1 MRVFFREAF
10 MKIQKKRGPG
20 KASEKEGKRASS
32 HVGQQS
38 APGYE
43 QPTSTEAL
51 RRSEQKFENIF
62 LNSLDVLLIIELDTG
77 NIVSANNALVT
88 VLGYAIEDVRGRHF
102 SMLHA
107 PETGA
112 PPHDEVDPFSVHGA
126 VFPAQKVVRADGS
139 VIPMDLTAA
148 LIPWDDRTV
157 VLATF
162 RDASDREDALRAL
175 RESELRYRTL
185 FDQASD
191 AIILENDRRE
201 ILDANRAACQMTG
214 HARELLLGMKTSD
227 LRPGREP
234 EEPNLSET
242 TLDMDA
248 PFETVIVRSDGTE
261 IPVELTVAPLVTN
274 RARSFLSITRDI
286 TERKRAQEELRR
298 AHDEL
303 EKRVQERTAE
313 LEALNERLLQEIG
326 ERTRAEVL
334 LKESLGEKEV
344 LLQEIHHRV
353 KNNLQIISS
362 LIALQ
367 SRQIDEERMV
377 AVLNDSQN
385 RIRSMALIHEQLYHS
400 ADLARIDFAGYLR
413 NLSNTLLRSYADSAA
428 AVTLKVEAEP
438 VLLRVGTAIPCGLI
452 VNELVSNCLK
462 HAFPQGTKGEIR
474 IGLSHSP
481 EDRYTLLVADNGCGL
496 PEDLD
501 FRNSP
506 SLGLRLIT
514 NLAESQLRGTLEI
527 HSKPGVEVKIVFS
540 DREQKRK
547 HAHHPTADA

>member
-1 MRVFFREAF
+1 
-10 MKIQKKRGPG
+10 MKHPKKIG
-20 KASEKEGKRASS
+20 SETGAEKSKLAPSTRKRK
-32 HVGQQS
+32 
-38 APGYE
+38 
-43 QPTSTEAL
+43 PTDRCIDEDASTEAL
-51 RRSEQKFENIF
+51 RRSEQKFANIF
-62 LNSLDVLLIIELDTG
+62 LNSLDVLLIIELDSG
-77 NIVSANNALVT
+77 KIVTANKALT
-88 VLGYAIEDVRGRHF
+88 TILGYRLDDVVGQHF
-102 SMLHA
+102 SMLHP

-112 PPHDEVDPFSVHGA
+112 PASEDAERYCVHGA
-126 VFPAQKVVRADGS
+126 VFPSQKVVRADGS
-139 VIPMDLTAA
+139 IIPMDLTAT
-148 LIPWDDRTV
+148 LIPWDGRTV

-162 RDASDREDALRAL
+162 RDASDRENALQALRV
-175 RESELRYRTL
+175 SELRYRTL

-191 AIILENDRRE
+191 AIILETDQRE
-201 ILDANRAACQMTG
+201 ILDVNRAACQMTG
-214 HARELLLGMKTSD
+214 YTRETLIGMKTTE
-227 LRPGREP
+227 LQPPREP
-234 EEPNLSET
+234 DKRSLSET
-242 TLDMDA
+242 VKDLDSPLETL
-248 PFETVIVRSDGTE
+248 IVRSDGVAV
-261 IPVELTVAPLVTN
+261 PVEMTIAPLVTN
-274 RARSFLSITRDI
+274 GAKSFLSISRDI

-313 LEALNERLLQEIG
+313 LEALTERLLKEIA
-326 ERTRAEVL
+326 ERTRAEER

-367 SRQIDEERMV
+367 SRQIAEEKMA

-400 ADLARIDFAGYLR
+400 EDLARIDFAGYLR
-413 NLSNTLLRSYADSAA
+413 NLSNTLLRSYTDTAA

-462 HAFPQGTKGEIR
+462 HAFVQGSRGEIR
-474 IGLSHSP
+474 VGLSRGP
-481 EDRYTLLVADNGCGL
+481 ENQYTLLVADNGKGL
-496 PEDLD
+496 PEELD

-514 NLAESQLRGTLEI
+514 NLAESQLRGRMEI
-527 HSKPGVEVKIVFS
+527 HSNPGVEVKIIFS

-547 HAHHPTADA
+547 KPNHVEADS

>member
-1 MRVFFREAF
+1 
-10 MKIQKKRGPG
+10 MKTPRKSESQRIGGKSTTASPVPDDKPDNVGPDHD
-20 KASEKEGKRASS
+20 A
-32 HVGQQS
+32 
-38 APGYE
+38 
-43 QPTSTEAL
+43 STEAL
-51 RRSEQKFENIF
+51 RRSEQKFANIF

-77 NIVSANNALVT
+77 KIVTANKALT
-88 VLGYAIEDVRGRHF
+88 TILGYAIRDVVGKHF
-102 SMLHA
+102 SMLHP

-112 PPHDEVDPFSVHGA
+112 PPPEDAERYCVHGA
-126 VFPAQKVVRADGS
+126 VFPSQKVVRADGD
-139 VIPMDLTAA
+139 VIPMDLTAT

-162 RDASDREDALRAL
+162 RDASDRENALQALRV
-175 RESELRYRTL
+175 SELRYRTL

-191 AIILENDRRE
+191 AIILETDQRE
-201 ILDANRAACQMTG
+201 ILDANRAACQITG
-214 HARELLLGMKTSD
+214 YTREALTTMKTTD
-227 LRPGREP
+227 LRSTREP
-234 EEPNLSET
+234 ATYDPSET
-242 TLDMDA
+242 TLDLES
-248 PFETVIVRSDGTE
+248 PFETLIVRADGIE
-261 IPVELTVAPLVTN
+261 VPVEITIAPLVTN
-274 RARSFLSITRDI
+274 GAKSFLSITRDI

-313 LEALNERLLQEIG
+313 LEALTERLLKEIA
-326 ERTRAEVL
+326 ERTRAEER

-367 SRQIDEERMV
+367 SRQIAEEKMA

-400 ADLARIDFAGYLR
+400 EDLARIDFAGYLR
-413 NLSNTLLRSYADSAA
+413 NLSNTLLRSYTDTAA
-428 AVTLKVEAEP
+428 GVTLKVEAEP

-462 HAFPQGTKGEIR
+462 HAFVQGAKGEIR
-474 IGLSHSP
+474 VGLSRNA
-481 EDRYTLLVADNGCGL
+481 ENRYTLLVADNGKGL
-496 PEDLD
+496 PEHLD
-501 FRNSP
+501 FRHSS

-514 NLAESQLRGTLEI
+514 NLAESQLRGRLEI
-527 HSKPGVEVKIVFS
+527 QSKTGVEVKIVFT

-547 HAHHPTADA
+547 KSERVAADE